1 MIFFYIGI
9 RSFLSSLV
17 RWAVFAKHRIIL
29 VVISCEIEGGIRIVV
44 VLVVAIVFVDD
55 VEDGCRDLIVDF
67 GVIICKTGESGGS
80 G

>member
-1 MIFFYIGI
+1 
-9 RSFLSSLV
+9 
-17 RWAVFAKHRIIL
+17 
-29 VVISCEIEGGIRIVV
+29 V